1 MDLEKAKT
9 QDIPSIL
16 EIVEEAKEY
25 FRSQGIN
32 QWQDGYP
39 NAASIAAD
47 IQNGYGFLLREKGD
61 AVAYASISFDGEPTY
76 TVIEE
81 GQWRSEEK
89 YAVIHRV
96 CVKNRYKG
104 QGVASCFLEKAKELC
119 REKHIHWIRMDTH
132 KENQSM
138 QKFLRKNGFELQ
150 GIIYLQNGDPRLA
163 FDRYV
168 SESRNAEF
176 TPVSEENL

>member
-16 EIVEEAKEY
+16 VIVEEAKEY

-89 YAVIHRV
+89 YAVIHR
-96 CVKNRYKG
+96 
-104 QGVASCFLEKAKELC
+104 E
-119 REKHIHWIRMDTH
+119 
-132 KENQSM
+132 
-138 QKFLRKNGFELQ
+138 
-150 GIIYLQNGDPRLA
+150 
-163 FDRYV
+163 
-168 SESRNAEF
+168 
-176 TPVSEENL
+176 